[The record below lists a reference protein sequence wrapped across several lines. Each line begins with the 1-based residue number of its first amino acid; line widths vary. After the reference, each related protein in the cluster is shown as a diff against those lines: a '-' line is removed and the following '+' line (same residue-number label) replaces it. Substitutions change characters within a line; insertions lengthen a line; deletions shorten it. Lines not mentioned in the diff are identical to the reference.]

1 MEFCPAAAQLA
12 RTLADVIPEARLEAR
27 PLPAVPELRLWLL
40 GDDLPRGPLPH
51 DVAEAVVARPPYW
64 AFCWASGQAL
74 ARRIL
79 AAPETVAGCTVLD
92 FGAGSGVAGIAAARA
107 GAARVI
113 ACDEDPVA
121 LAACIA
127 NATLNG
133 VSLETATA
141 LSGVGPVDVVLV
153 ADVLYDPA
161 NLPLLD
167 TLLARDA
174 RFLLAD
180 SRVRPESLDAW
191 TVVGE
196 LDADTIPDLD
206 ESPLFRTVRFYE
218 PRPTAPDRA

>member
-1 MEFCPAAAQLA
+1 MEPCPAAAFLD
-12 RTLADVIPEARLEAR
+12 RTLTALVPDARLEAR
-27 PLPAVPELRLWLL
+27 PLPGVPELRLWLL
-40 GDDLPRGPLPH
+40 SEDLPRGPLPH
-51 DVAEAVVARPPYW
+51 AVAEAVVARPPYW

-79 AAPETVAGCTVLD
+79 DAPETVAGRVVLD

-121 LAACIA
+121 LAACTA
-127 NATLNG
+127 NATLND
-133 VSLETATA
+133 VAVETTA
-141 LSGVGPVDVVLV
+141 ALDAVGPVDVVLV

-167 TLLARDA
+167 ALLARDA
-174 RFLLAD
+174 RILLAD
-180 SRVRPESLDAW
+180 SRVRPEALDAW

-196 LDADTIPDLD
+196 LRADTIPDLD

-218 PRPTAPDRA
+218 PRDRG